1 MFADSVFFVVSLAV
15 TFGVSLSFIAMSL
28 LLVAAGLSALTAWFW
43 ISARPEPQA
52 LAPLEVMGQ
61 REFAQADDEA
71 RKQML
76 DAVRAVPVIGASD
89 ASGVG
94 QSAPIVS
101 VQAGPTVQGETK

>member
-1 MFADSVFFVVSLAV
+1 MFADSLFFVVSIGFIL
-15 TFGVSLSFIAMSL
+15 GVSLNIIAISL
-28 LLVAAGLSALTAWFW
+28 LLVAAGLAVLTAWFW
-43 ISARPEPQA
+43 ISGRPEPQS

-76 DAVRAVPVIGASD
+76 NAVRALPVLGAD
-89 ASGVG
+89 GASGVG

-101 VQAGPTVQGETK
+101 AQTGPTVQGETK

>member
-1 MFADSVFFVVSLAV
+1 MFADSLFFVVSIAV
-15 TFGVSLSFIAMSL
+15 ILGVSLNIIAIIL
-28 LLVAAGLSALTAWFW
+28 LLVAAGLAVLTAWFW
-43 ISARPEPQA
+43 ISGRPEPQS

-76 DAVRAVPVIGASD
+76 DAVRAVPVIGASG
-89 ASGVG
+89 ASGVARG
-94 QSAPIVS
+94 APIAS

>member
-1 MFADSVFFVVSLAV
+1 MFTDSLFFVVSLAV
-15 TFGVSLSFIAMSL
+15 TFGVSLSFIAIGL
-28 LLVAAGLSALTAWFW
+28 LLVAAGLVALTAWFW
-43 ISARPEPQA
+43 ISARPEPQS

-76 DAVRAVPVIGASD
+76 NAVRASPVLGAAGASI
-89 ASGVG
+89 VG

-101 VQAGPTVQGETK
+101 AQTGPTVQGETK

>member
-1 MFADSVFFVVSLAV
+1 MFADSLFFVVSLAV
-15 TFGVSLSFIAMSL
+15 TFGVSLSFIAISL

-43 ISARPEPQA
+43 ISGRPEPQS

-61 REFAQADDEA
+61 REFAQADDEG

-76 DAVRAVPVIGASD
+76 DAVRAVPVFGAAG

-94 QSAPIVS
+94 QGTPIVS